1 MTSTPVT
8 SYDPKTRA
16 LHWVSAAVVLA
27 LWLAGEFLDVFP
39 KGTPRI
45 TVRSLHI
52 CFGVI
57 LGIVLVY
64 RVWWRKHGGV
74 QLAAPE
80 GFQFARHAH
89 WAHQILYVVIAL
101 MVVTG
106 CALVWIR
113 GDNLFNLFSVPAF
126 DPGNKVLRHN
136 AKEVHG
142 WLANGLLLGALAHGL
157 VALWHQRVLKDGLML
172 RMLPTRRL

>member
-1 MTSTPVT
+1 MIRTQVT

-16 LHWVSAAVVLA
+16 LHWASAAAVLA

-52 CFGVI
+52 CFGVL
-57 LGIVLVY
+57 LGITLVY

-80 GFQFARHAH
+80 GFQFARQAH

-101 MVVTG
+101 MVLTG
-106 CALVWIR
+106 FALVWIR

-126 DPGNKVLRHN
+126 DPGNKELRHN
-136 AKEVHG
+136 AKEIHG

-157 VALWHQRVLKDGLML
+157 VALWHQLVLKDGLML